1 MSNVQHTKENDEE
14 PQKKENRSTPKQQP
28 TRPAASSP
36 AVQQVRATKCAV
48 NKNIYKYAQF
58 VFFSKLK

>member
-28 TRPAASSP
+28 TRPAATSP
-36 AVQQVRATKCAV
+36 AVQQVCATKCAV
-48 NKNIYKYAQF
+48 NKNI
-58 VFFSKLK
+58 